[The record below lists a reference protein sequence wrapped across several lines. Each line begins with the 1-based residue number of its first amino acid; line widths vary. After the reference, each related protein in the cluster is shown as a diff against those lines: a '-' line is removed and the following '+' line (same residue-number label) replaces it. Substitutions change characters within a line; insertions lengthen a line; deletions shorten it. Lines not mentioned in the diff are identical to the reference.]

1 MDGSKAAYVVPVIL
15 LGISS
20 SVYPTAIFVATL
32 AMGYPVALD
41 ASAEDLETLGF
52 TSMRR

>member
-1 MDGSKAAYVVPVIL
+1 MIL

-20 SVYPTAIFVATL
+20 SVYPTAIFVDTL

-41 ASAEDLETLGF
+41 ARAEDLDTRGL
-52 TSMRR
+52 TSIRR